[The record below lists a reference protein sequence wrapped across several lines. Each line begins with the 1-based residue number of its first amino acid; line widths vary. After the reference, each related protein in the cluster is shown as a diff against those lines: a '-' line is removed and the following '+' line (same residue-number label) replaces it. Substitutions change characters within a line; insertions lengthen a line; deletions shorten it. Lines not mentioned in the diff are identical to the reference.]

1 MANEIELKYALSDKI
16 APEQVFSA
24 VSEYIVGEIKTLE
37 MHSKYFDTRD
47 NFLYLSRA
55 SLRLRHENEK
65 SVVTVKTPKSSA
77 GALSRRGEWQVEAES
92 IPNALPY
99 LEKEGCPANILTIAR
114 EELCTVAEF
123 CFTRRCAHI
132 KTNQFEAELCVDIG
146 YLSPDGIKKAPLREV
161 EVELISGDI
170 TALCTFGE
178 DLSKRFSMRSE
189 TLSKLTRA
197 RNLK

>member
-1 MANEIELKYALSDKI
+1 MANEIELKYSLSEGI
-16 APEQVFSA
+16 PPEQVFSA
-24 VSEYIVGEIKTLE
+24 VSEYIISEIKTLE

-55 SLRLRHENEK
+55 SLRLRRENEK
-65 SVVTVKTPKSSA
+65 CVVTVKTPKSSE

-92 IPNALPY
+92 ISDALTY

-123 CFTRRCAHI
+123 CFTRRFAHI

-146 YLSPDGIKKAPLREV
+146 YLSPNGIKKAPLREV
-161 EVELISGDI
+161 EIELISGDVN
-170 TALCTFGE
+170 ALCKFGD